1 MSVCVLEVYET
12 FLVEA
17 CHIDRLDILGSIHLN
32 PAS

>member
-1 MSVCVLEVYET
+1 MLICVLEVHET

-17 CHIDRLDILGSIHLN
+17 CHKDRLDILGSIHLN